1 MGRVEPNEDGLPS
14 SSGPMFPTTLR
25 IGSSFQR
32 ARRASPDLV
41 AVSTAKF
48 KSKAS
53 NRADAGVS
61 DFGRKVCVGL
71 TGL

>member
-1 MGRVEPNEDGLPS
+1 MKTASLHPLGRY
-14 SSGPMFPTTLR
+14 FPQR
-25 IGSSFQR
+25 FGWFISFQR
-32 ARRASPDLV
+32 APRASPDLV

-53 NRADAGVS
+53 SRVDAGVS
-61 DFGRKVCVGL
+61 DFGREVCVGL